1 MEGQSAF
8 VNMCSFLS
16 CRPQMRFPV
25 ETLCNDAFPSNTE
38 RRGEQGKTHTAMQT
52 ESLHIKMQPG
62 KVTEQGIEV

>member
-1 MEGQSAF
+1 
-8 VNMCSFLS
+8 
-16 CRPQMRFPV
+16 MRFPV